1 MSRSVLVA
9 MAALLF
15 VLIGLDQVLAGCGDG
30 VTGLPPEIAGLLKA
44 TPGKPAGQCQPT
56 RFGDR
61 LPPGAGAPPPGRTAP
76 PPRPPG
82 ALGAVQ
88 GPFIDDEVLVLI
100 EGGEDQAN
108 ALAQSFNLAIVSG
121 RSSGL
126 LGGYF
131 VRLRIPDGR
140 PVPLVLSQLASA
152 GAATAQSPNHLYSL
166 QQGETALP
174 RFALKALALP
184 DTRQRARGKNIRVA
198 VVDTGV
204 DAGHEAL
211 AGAILGT
218 FDALPDIPLNQTQ
231 HATAIAGLIA
241 GRKEILGV
249 AEGAGLLIAR
259 AFDSLGD
266 EQASSRTDALVDA
279 FDWAAGED
287 AQVVNMSFAGPR
299 NPMLSRVL
307 AKMAE
312 RGMILVAAA
321 GNNGPDA
328 AFAYPGAEAGVM
340 AVTATDARNRI
351 YDRANRGRYIFAAA
365 PGVDIL
371 APAAGG
377 GIELVTGTSFAA
389 ALMTGIVALLLEA
402 EPGIGSPE
410 ISGRL
415 KNSAKDLGPPGPD
428 PIFGAG
434 LANAARA
441 LATKN

>member
-1 MSRSVLVA
+1 
-9 MAALLF
+9 
-15 VLIGLDQVLAGCGDG
+15 
-30 VTGLPPEIAGLLKA
+30 
-44 TPGKPAGQCQPT
+44 
-56 RFGDR
+56 
-61 LPPGAGAPPPGRTAP
+61 
-76 PPRPPG
+76 
-82 ALGAVQ
+82 
-88 GPFIDDEVLVLI
+88 
-100 EGGEDQAN
+100 
-108 ALAQSFNLAIVSG
+108 G